1 MYAATRLIRGGC
13 KTCQALGK
21 PSLIVSLPPET
32 PAHAPPRS
40 PATGLQEGG
49 KLTVHGHHNSS
60 LVHIIAEDSCRT
72 GWHMQ
77 PASFIGVSE
86 YQLFTSSLLYTIFL
100 SSSHPT
106 ICMLLRLSTIAC
118 CSWTLLAALQLLYQ
132 TTPCSHR
139 VPSVRLSSTA
149 RTVPQ
154 SPTNH
159 AKSSAMHQT
168 HSKMKRRVFIT
179 TCWHTDWRAARL
191 IGPDE

>member
-40 PATGLQEGG
+40 AATGLQEGG

-106 ICMLLRLSTIAC
+106 NCMLLVDTA
-118 CSWTLLAALQLLYQ
+118 Y
-132 TTPCSHR
+132 
-139 VPSVRLSSTA
+139 STA
-149 RTVPQ
+149 ITLPDYALFTSCSVSTSLVNCPNR
-154 SPTNH
+154 PTIPH
-159 AKSSAMHQT
+159 KPR
-168 HSKMKRRVFIT
+168 KVKRN
-179 TCWHTDWRAARL
+179 APNAQ
-191 IGPDE
+191 